1 MLRCLVC
8 GLETEQTGG
17 TVCWDCGI
25 GKLIPVEAEEGQP
38 ETSDVDFDPYEN
50 DDAFDDGD
58 EQTKD
63 ILKENRTITAAMVEG
78 VPLSFQNAQA
88 AKIQKAFRASQARKA
103 SRGAT
108 SAPQRSL
115 FPERQPS
122 TAGPMGAASTTRN
135 STAATAETGATGETR
150 GEDTQAAQENL
161 VSAGEK
167 KVLEAA
173 VATQLILV
181 EKIKKFCEAYD
192 KDGAAI
198 DSAIFESELEA
209 EVDQLF
215 EGICTY
221 HDIVGIADAAA
232 QNIRNGADPMPF
244 VTSSNWAS
252 MTGIVVTFVSI
263 GILISSWRKMTN
275 GERLLG
281 VAQTTAQGVQM
292 GAQMA
297 NAINAWVG
305 PGAEGSSQAAAN
317 ARIAAQATMVGA
329 GAGIAAGVISMGIEL
344 SAAIKTGSVGK
355 RYYEMRKKVPAFN
368 RQIELAKTNQY
379 GTAHLG
385 MLHNL
390 TNTKVKGEDYNPSE
404 VDIVW
409 LLWKVTKKMKRRK
422 WRAEV
427 GLTGA
432 AASTAS
438 NGFALGTTI
447 AAAAGTSAIPVI
459 GWIFFGI
466 ATTCTFGALAYKVGR
481 RRHKVAKLKAFRDEL
496 TRAGSDLWLPPS
508 LSTSGDFNRFYVAI
522 FLYWSLSDVS
532 SPAEGGPTS
541 EIKESATLW
550 ATVLFGGSPAEAT
563 RRVQNLGI
571 LGIMGYLKG

>member
-1 MLRCLVC
+1 
-8 GLETEQTGG
+8 
-17 TVCWDCGI
+17 
-25 GKLIPVEAEEGQP
+25 
-38 ETSDVDFDPYEN
+38 
-50 DDAFDDGD
+50 
-58 EQTKD
+58 
-63 ILKENRTITAAMVEG
+63 
-78 VPLSFQNAQA
+78 
-88 AKIQKAFRASQARKA
+88 
-103 SRGAT
+103 
-108 SAPQRSL
+108 
-115 FPERQPS
+115 
-122 TAGPMGAASTTRN
+122 
-135 STAATAETGATGETR
+135 
-150 GEDTQAAQENL
+150 
-161 VSAGEK
+161 
-167 KVLEAA
+167 
-173 VATQLILV
+173 
-181 EKIKKFCEAYD
+181 
-192 KDGAAI
+192 
-198 DSAIFESELEA
+198 
-209 EVDQLF
+209 
-215 EGICTY
+215 
-221 HDIVGIADAAA
+221 
-232 QNIRNGADPMPF
+232 
-244 VTSSNWAS
+244 

-447 AAAAGTSAIPVI
+447 AAAAGTAAAAALRGLPAAGGGRAAALHTLRCRPAARPRRQIQPAPAQAAARDCRPV
-459 GWIFFGI
+459 
-466 ATTCTFGALAYKVGR
+466 R
-481 RRHKVAKLKAFRDEL
+481 RRAAAAAAARP
-496 TRAGSDLWLPPS
+496 TRP
-508 LSTSGDFNRFYVAI
+508 
-522 FLYWSLSDVS
+522 
-532 SPAEGGPTS
+532 E
-541 EIKESATLW
+541 
-550 ATVLFGGSPAEAT
+550 
-563 RRVQNLGI
+563 
-571 LGIMGYLKG
+571 